1 MQKPL
6 SIAEHLSV
14 EEVERH
20 YRRAPDRVARG
31 QWQILWL
38 LAGGQSTAQVAAT
51 TGYSL
56 TWIRTVAHRYNADGP
71 AGVGDRRH
79 RNPGA
84 KRLLTREQEQEL
96 DQALDGLAPDG
107 GQWTC
112 RKVADWMGQR
122 VGRQLDARRGSEILR
137 RLRFGR
143 GKPRPQHAKA
153 DAAAQ
158 AAFKKGGSPRT

>member
-6 SIAEHLSV
+6 SIAEHLPV
-14 EEVERH
+14 GELER
-20 YRRAPDRVARG
+20 RSRQATDGVARS

-38 LAGGQSTAQVAAT
+38 LAGGQSTARVAAT

-96 DQALDGLAPDG
+96 DQTLDGLTPDG

-122 VGRQLDARRGSEILR
+122 VGRQLDAARGSEMLR
-137 RLRFGR
+137 RLRFSR
-143 GKPRPQHAKA
+143 GKPRPLHAKA

-158 AAFKKGGSPRT
+158 TAFKKGGSPHM